1 VNEKPNYQYMKD
13 TLKSQYLWAV
23 FFLGLFLLNYPVL
36 SMYNIPKTILGI
48 PLLFIMV
55 FGFWAL
61 LILLIY
67 LVVRKMKSKNNA

>member
-1 VNEKPNYQYMKD
+1 MKD

-36 SMYNIPKTILGI
+36 SMYNIPKAIFGI

-61 LILLIY
+61 LILLTY
-67 LVVRKMKSKNNA
+67 LVVKKMNRKNNA

>member
-1 VNEKPNYQYMKD
+1 MKD
-13 TLKSQYLWAV
+13 ILKSQYLWAV

-36 SMYNIPKTILGI
+36 SMYNIPKAIFGI

-61 LILLIY
+61 LILLTY
-67 LVVRKMKSKNNA
+67 LVVKKMNRKNNA

>member
-1 VNEKPNYQYMKD
+1 MKD
-13 TLKSQYLWAV
+13 ILKSQYLWAV

-36 SMYNIPKTILGI
+36 SIYNIPKAIFGI

-61 LILLIY
+61 LILLTY
-67 LVVRKMKSKNNA
+67 LVVKKMNRKNNA

>member
-1 VNEKPNYQYMKD
+1 MKD

>member
-1 VNEKPNYQYMKD
+1 MKD
-13 TLKSQYLWAV
+13 ILKSQYLWAV

-36 SMYNIPKTILGI
+36 SIYNIPKTLFGI

-61 LILLIY
+61 LILLTF
-67 LVVRKMKSKNNA
+67 LVIRKMNRKNNA